1 MQGAGPVTLT
11 SAFWKVL
18 RRGKRITTSPFITT
32 IALDTAETSFAIML
46 ALCNKSYTCYE
57 FQFFPTFQV
66 GMIIPL
72 NLAKKIRWKV
82 LLDHYQCG

>member
-1 MQGAGPVTLT
+1 MRGAGPATLT

-18 RRGKRITTSPFITT
+18 RRAKRITSPFIATV
-32 IALDTAETSFAIML
+32 ALDTAKTSFAIIL
-46 ALCNKSYTCYE
+46 DPCNKSYTCYK

-72 NLAKKIRWKV
+72 SLAKAIGWKD